1 MVMPVD
7 PQTTGQREGAS
18 EWEQAAGAG
27 GGAGRGCVSLGI
39 WLGLP
44 RPDRTVGSDPR
55 VRGVTVQMV
64 ITGWGRRVGKG
75 RQSPTR
81 GFPQLAQGHMN
92 MTQT

>member
-7 PQTTGQREGAS
+7 PQTTGQREGAA
-18 EWEQAAGAG
+18 EWEQAG
-27 GGAGRGCVSLGI
+27 GRGCVSLGI

-44 RPDRTVGSDPR
+44 RPDRAVGSDPR

-64 ITGWGRRVGKG
+64 ITGWGGRVGKG

-81 GFPQLAQGHMN
+81 GFPRLAQGHMN